1 MHFEILVEDASGKIL
16 LEHLVPKIIGPKER
30 PHSFR
35 IINIQD
41 LKHRVMMRMPRHLAR
56 TLPWDTILFQTL
68 AIQLR
73 AYGKSL
79 PRKNG
84 VVIIL
89 VDLDYRNSDEFLGQL
104 RDLFAACD
112 PKPSGDACLAVEE
125 GEAWIL
131 GDAAAIRRAYPLVK
145 EYVLSSYEQ
154 DSICGTWEQMADA
167 VFHGG
172 SERLTAVGYPWIG
185 REKCRWADNIG
196 QYMDVNENCS
206 PSFVVFRELLK
217 RFIDTEAIK

>member
-112 PKPSGDACLAVEE
+112 PKPSGDARAWPSKKAKHGYWATPPRFAVP
-125 GEAWIL
+125 I
-131 GDAAAIRRAYPLVK
+131 
-145 EYVLSSYEQ
+145 
-154 DSICGTWEQMADA
+154 
-167 VFHGG
+167 
-172 SERLTAVGYPWIG
+172 PWS
-185 REKCRWADNIG
+185 KNTC
-196 QYMDVNENCS
+196 
-206 PSFVVFRELLK
+206 
-217 RFIDTEAIK
+217 